1 MTIYLQVDRFLY
13 MEINTEIMAKIKKE
27 TDPIYKKV
35 SKVIPQIEWAF
46 HAPLIHKINMLK
58 KEKNAVVLAHNYQ
71 TPEIFHGIADIAAD
85 SLALAIEAEKTNADI
100 IVLCGVH
107 FMAETAKLM
116 NPEKKVLL
124 PDMEAGC
131 SLASS
136 ITGKDVKMLKE
147 KYPSVPVVTYVNTS
161 AEVKA
166 ESDICCTSANA
177 VRVVES
183 LGVNKVIFLPDQY
196 MAKYVQTKTKV
207 QIISWIGTCIV
218 HERFS
223 AQEIKDI
230 KKQNPEISVL
240 SHPECPPEVI
250 AASDFT
256 GSTTG
261 MSNYVKKNQP
271 KKVMLVTEC
280 SMSDNVQVNNPNVQF
295 IKPCNL
301 CPHMKTITL
310 PKVLECLENETNEI
324 LIPEIIS
331 RKARKAV
338 ERMVAIGRS
347 H

>member
-1 MTIYLQVDRFLY
+1 
-13 MEINTEIMAKIKKE
+13 MELNTEIKKA
-27 TDPIYKKV
+27 TDPIYQKV
-35 SKVIPQIEWAF
+35 SKVIPEIEWAF

-71 TPEIFHGIADIAAD
+71 TPEIYHGIADIAAD
-85 SLALAIEAEKTNADI
+85 SLSLAVEASRTEADI
-100 IVLCGVH
+100 IILCGVH

-116 NPEKKVLL
+116 NPSKKILL
-124 PDMEAGC
+124 PDMSAGC
-131 SLASS
+131 SLAES
-136 ITGKDVKMLKE
+136 ITGKDVRMLKE

-183 LGVNKVIFLPDQY
+183 LGVDKVIFLPDQY

-223 AQEIKDI
+223 AHEIKDI
-230 KKQNPEISVL
+230 KKQNPEIVVL
-240 SHPECPPEVI
+240 THPECPPEVI
-250 AASDFT
+250 ASSDFT
-256 GSTTG
+256 GSTSS
-261 MSNYVKKNQP
+261 MSQYVKKNQP
-271 KKVMLVTEC
+271 SKVMLVTEC
-280 SMSDNVQVNNPNVQF
+280 SMSDNVQVENPNVQF

-301 CPHMKTITL
+301 CPHMKTISL
-310 PKVLECLENETNEI
+310 PKVLECLEKETNEI
-324 LIPEIIS
+324 LIPEIIIK
-331 RKARKAV
+331 KAQRAV
-338 ERMVAIGRS
+338 ERMVAIGRN

>member
-1 MTIYLQVDRFLY
+1 
-13 MEINTEIMAKIKKE
+13 MELSIKIRKT
-27 TDPIYKKV
+27 TDPIYQKV
-35 SKVIPQIEWAF
+35 SKVIPEIEWAF

-85 SLALAIEAEKTNADI
+85 SLALAVEAEKTNADI

-116 NPEKKVLL
+116 NPSKKVLL
-124 PDMEAGC
+124 PDMGAGC
-131 SLASS
+131 SVASS

-161 AEVKA
+161 ADVKA

-177 VRVVES
+177 VKVVES
-183 LGVNKVIFLPDQY
+183 LGVDKVIFLPDQY
-196 MAKYVQTKTKV
+196 LAKYVSTKTKV
-207 QIISWIGTCIV
+207 QIISWVGTCIV

-230 KKQNPEISVL
+230 RKQNPEIVIL
-240 SHPECPPEVI
+240 SHPECPAEVI
-250 AASDFT
+250 AASDYT
-256 GSTTG
+256 GSTSG
-261 MSNYVKKNQP
+261 MSKYVKNNQP
-271 KKVMLVTEC
+271 SKVMLVTEC
-280 SMSDNVQVNNPNVQF
+280 SMSDNVQVDNPNVQF

-310 PKVLECLENETNEI
+310 PKVLDCLEKETNEI

>member
-1 MTIYLQVDRFLY
+1 MKLSI
-13 MEINTEIMAKIKKE
+13 EIRKT
-27 TDPIYKKV
+27 TDPIYQKV
-35 SKVIPQIEWAF
+35 SKVIPEIEWAF

-85 SLALAIEAEKTNADI
+85 SLALAVEAEKTNADI

-116 NPEKKVLL
+116 NPNKKVLL
-124 PDMEAGC
+124 PDMGAGC
-131 SLASS
+131 SVASS

-161 AEVKA
+161 ADVKA

-177 VRVVES
+177 VKVVES
-183 LGVNKVIFLPDQY
+183 LGVDKVIFLPDQY
-196 MAKYVQTKTKV
+196 LAKYVSTKTKV
-207 QIISWIGTCIV
+207 QIISWVGSCIV

-230 KKQNPEISVL
+230 RKQNPEIVIL
-240 SHPECPPEVI
+240 SHPECPAEVI
-250 AASDFT
+250 AASDYT
-256 GSTTG
+256 GSTSG
-261 MSNYVKKNQP
+261 MSKYVKKNQP
-271 KKVMLVTEC
+271 SKVMLVTEC
-280 SMSDNVQVNNPNVQF
+280 SMSDNVQVDNPNVQF

-310 PKVLECLENETNEI
+310 PKVLDCLEKETNEI

-338 ERMVAIGRS
+338 ERMVAVGRS

>member
-1 MTIYLQVDRFLY
+1 
-13 MEINTEIMAKIKKE
+13 MELSIEIRKT
-27 TDPIYKKV
+27 TDPIYQKV
-35 SKVIPQIEWAF
+35 SKVIPEIEWAF

-85 SLALAIEAEKTNADI
+85 SLALAVEAEKTNADI

-116 NPEKKVLL
+116 NPNKKVLL
-124 PDMEAGC
+124 PDMGAGC
-131 SLASS
+131 SVASS

-161 AEVKA
+161 ADVKA

-177 VRVVES
+177 VKVVES
-183 LGVNKVIFLPDQY
+183 LGVDKVIFLPDQY
-196 MAKYVQTKTKV
+196 LAKYVSTKTKV
-207 QIISWIGTCIV
+207 QIISWVGTCIV

-230 KKQNPEISVL
+230 RKQNPEIVIL
-240 SHPECPPEVI
+240 SHPECPAEVI
-250 AASDFT
+250 AASDYT
-256 GSTTG
+256 GSTSG
-261 MSNYVKKNQP
+261 MSEYVKKNQP
-271 KKVMLVTEC
+271 NKVMLVTEC
-280 SMSDNVQVNNPNVQF
+280 SMSDNVQVDNPNVQF

-310 PKVLECLENETNEI
+310 SKILDCLEKETNEI

-331 RKARKAV
+331 RRARRAV
-338 ERMVAIGRS
+338 ERMIAIGRS

>member
-1 MTIYLQVDRFLY
+1 
-13 MEINTEIMAKIKKE
+13 MELNTEIKKA
-27 TDPIYKKV
+27 TDPIYQKV
-35 SKVIPQIEWAF
+35 SKVIPEIEWAF
-46 HAPLIHKINMLK
+46 HAPLLHKINMLK

-71 TPEIFHGIADIAAD
+71 TPEIYHGIADIAAD
-85 SLALAIEAEKTNADI
+85 SLALAVEASRTEADI
-100 IVLCGVH
+100 IILCGVH

-116 NPEKKVLL
+116 NPSKKILL
-124 PDMEAGC
+124 PDMGAGC
-131 SLASS
+131 SLAES
-136 ITGKDVKMLKE
+136 ITGKDVRMLKE

-183 LGVNKVIFLPDQY
+183 LGVDKVIFLPDQY

-223 AQEIKDI
+223 AHEIKDI
-230 KKQNPEISVL
+230 KKQNPEIVVL
-240 SHPECPPEVI
+240 THPECPPEVI
-250 AASDFT
+250 ASSDFT
-256 GSTTG
+256 GSTSS
-261 MSNYVKKNQP
+261 MSRYVKKNQP
-271 KKVMLVTEC
+271 SKVMLVTEC
-280 SMSDNVQVNNPNVQF
+280 SMSDNVQVENPNVQF

-310 PKVLECLENETNEI
+310 PKILDCLEKETNEI

-331 RKARKAV
+331 RRARKAV
-338 ERMVAIGRS
+338 ERMIAIGRS

>member
-1 MTIYLQVDRFLY
+1 
-13 MEINTEIMAKIKKE
+13 MELNTEIKAEIKRE
-27 TDPIYKKV
+27 TDPIYEKV

-46 HAPLIHKINMLK
+46 HAPFIHKINMLK
-58 KEKNAVVLAHNYQ
+58 KEKNAVILAHNYQ

-116 NPEKKVLL
+116 NPNKKVLL
-124 PDMEAGC
+124 PDMGAGC

-136 ITGKDVKMLKE
+136 ITGKDVRMLKE
-147 KYPSVPVVTYVNTS
+147 KYPGVPIVTYVNTS

-177 VRVVES
+177 VKVVES
-183 LGVNKVIFLPDQY
+183 LGADKVIFLPDQY
-196 MAKYVQTKTKV
+196 MAKYVQSKTKV

-230 KKQNPEISVL
+230 KKQNPGISVL

-280 SMSDNVQVNNPNVQF
+280 SMSDNVQVDNPNVQF

>member
-1 MTIYLQVDRFLY
+1 
-13 MEINTEIMAKIKKE
+13 MEINEQIKKE
-27 TDPIYKKV
+27 TDPIYEKV
-35 SKVIPQIEWAF
+35 SKVIPEIEWAF
-46 HAPLIHKINMLK
+46 HAPLIHKINQLK

-71 TPEIFHGIADIAAD
+71 TPEIFHAVADIAAD
-85 SLALAIEAEKTNADI
+85 SLALAVEAEKTNADI
-100 IVLCGVH
+100 IILCGVH

-116 NPEKKVLL
+116 NPNKKVLL

-136 ITGKDVKMLKE
+136 ITAKDVRMLKE
-147 KYPSVPVVTYVNTS
+147 KYPGVPVVTYVNTS

-183 LGVNKVIFLPDQY
+183 LGKDKVIFLPDQY
-196 MAKYVQTKTKV
+196 MAKYVQSKTKV
-207 QIISWIGTCIV
+207 QIISWVGACIV
-218 HERFS
+218 HEKFS
-223 AQEIKDI
+223 AQEIEDI
-230 KKQNPEISVL
+230 KKQNPGIIVL
-240 SHPECPPEVI
+240 THPECPPEVI

-280 SMSDNVQVNNPNVQF
+280 SMSDNVQVDNPNVQF

-310 PKVLECLENETNEI
+310 PKVLDCLEKETNEI
-324 LIPEIIS
+324 LIPDVIS
-331 RKARKAV
+331 RRARKAV

>member
-1 MTIYLQVDRFLY
+1 
-13 MEINTEIMAKIKKE
+13 MELNTEIKKA
-27 TDPIYKKV
+27 TDPIYQKV
-35 SKVIPQIEWAF
+35 SKVIPEIEWAF
-46 HAPLIHKINMLK
+46 HAPLIHKINILK

-85 SLALAIEAEKTNADI
+85 SLTLAVEAKKTDADI

-116 NPEKKVLL
+116 NPSKKILL
-124 PDMEAGC
+124 PDMGAGC
-131 SLASS
+131 SLAES
-136 ITGKDVKMLKE
+136 ITGKDVRMLKE

-183 LGVNKVIFLPDQY
+183 LGVDKVIFLPDQY

-207 QIISWIGTCIV
+207 QIISWVGTCIV

-223 AQEIKDI
+223 AHEIKDI
-230 KKQNPEISVL
+230 KKQNPEIVVL
-240 SHPECPPEVI
+240 THPECPPEVI
-250 AASDFT
+250 ASSDFT
-256 GSTTG
+256 GSTSS
-261 MSNYVKKNQP
+261 MSQYVKKNQP
-271 KKVMLVTEC
+271 SKVMLVTEC
-280 SMSDNVQVNNPNVQF
+280 SMSDNVQVENPNVQF

-310 PKVLECLENETNEI
+310 PKILDCLEKETNEI
-324 LIPEIIS
+324 LIPEVIS

-338 ERMVAIGRS
+338 ERMVAVGRS

>member
-1 MTIYLQVDRFLY
+1 
-13 MEINTEIMAKIKKE
+13 MELSAELKTKIKRE
-27 TDPIYKKV
+27 TDPIYEKV

-58 KEKNAVVLAHNYQ
+58 KEKNAVILAHNYQ

-85 SLALAIEAEKTNADI
+85 SLALAVEAEKTDADI

-107 FMAETAKLM
+107 FMAETVKLM
-116 NPEKKVLL
+116 NPNKKVLL
-124 PDMEAGC
+124 PDMGAGC

-136 ITGKDVKMLKE
+136 ITGKDVRMLKE

-177 VRVVES
+177 VKVVES
-183 LGVNKVIFLPDQY
+183 LGTNKVIFLPDQY
-196 MAKYVQTKTKV
+196 MAKYVQSKTKV

-223 AQEIKDI
+223 AQEIEDI

-280 SMSDNVQVNNPNVQF
+280 SMSDNVQVDNPNVQF

-310 PKVLECLENETNEI
+310 PKVLECLEKETNEI

>member
-1 MTIYLQVDRFLY
+1 
-13 MEINTEIMAKIKKE
+13 MELSIEIRKT
-27 TDPIYKKV
+27 TDPIYQKV
-35 SKVIPQIEWAF
+35 SKVIPEIEWAF

-85 SLALAIEAEKTNADI
+85 SLALAVEAEKTNADI

-116 NPEKKVLL
+116 NPNKKVLL
-124 PDMEAGC
+124 PDMGAGC

-161 AEVKA
+161 ADVKA

-177 VRVVES
+177 VKVVES
-183 LGVNKVIFLPDQY
+183 LGVDKVIFLPDQY
-196 MAKYVQTKTKV
+196 LAKYVSTKTKV
-207 QIISWIGTCIV
+207 QIISWVGTCIV

-230 KKQNPEISVL
+230 RKQNPEIVIL
-240 SHPECPPEVI
+240 SHPECPAEVI
-250 AASDFT
+250 AASDYT
-256 GSTTG
+256 GSTSG
-261 MSNYVKKNQP
+261 MSKYVKNNQP
-271 KKVMLVTEC
+271 SKVMLVTEC
-280 SMSDNVQVNNPNVQF
+280 SMSDNVQVDNPNVQF

-310 PKVLECLENETNEI
+310 PKVLDCLEKETNEI

>member
-1 MTIYLQVDRFLY
+1 
-13 MEINTEIMAKIKKE
+13 MELSIEIRKA
-27 TDPIYKKV
+27 TDPIYQKV
-35 SKVIPQIEWAF
+35 SKVIPEIEWAF

-85 SLALAIEAEKTNADI
+85 SLALAVEAEKTNADI

-116 NPEKKVLL
+116 NPSKKVLL
-124 PDMEAGC
+124 PDMGAGC
-131 SLASS
+131 SVASS

-161 AEVKA
+161 ADVKA

-177 VRVVES
+177 VKVVES
-183 LGVNKVIFLPDQY
+183 LGVDKVIFLPDQY
-196 MAKYVQTKTKV
+196 LAKYVSTKTKV
-207 QIISWIGTCIV
+207 QIISWVGTCIV

-230 KKQNPEISVL
+230 RKQNPEIVIL
-240 SHPECPPEVI
+240 SHPECPAEVI
-250 AASDFT
+250 AASDYT
-256 GSTTG
+256 GSTSG
-261 MSNYVKKNQP
+261 MSKYVKNNQP
-271 KKVMLVTEC
+271 SKVMLVTEC
-280 SMSDNVQVNNPNVQF
+280 SMSDNVQVDNPNVQF

-310 PKVLECLENETNEI
+310 PKVLDCLEKETNEI

>member
-1 MTIYLQVDRFLY
+1 
-13 MEINTEIMAKIKKE
+13 MELNAEIKE
-27 TDPIYKKV
+27 VTDPIYQKV
-35 SKVIPQIEWAF
+35 SKVIPKIEWAF

-85 SLALAIEAEKTNADI
+85 SLTLAVEAEKTDADI

-116 NPEKKVLL
+116 NPNKKILL
-124 PDMEAGC
+124 PDMGAGC
-131 SLASS
+131 SLAAS
-136 ITGKDVKMLKE
+136 ITGKDVRMLKE

-161 AEVKA
+161 ADVKA
-166 ESDICCTSANA
+166 ESDICCTSAN
-177 VRVVES
+177 VIKVIES
-183 LGVNKVIFLPDQY
+183 LGTDKVIFLPDQY

-223 AQEIKDI
+223 EQEIEDI
-230 KKQNPEISVL
+230 REQNPEIVVL
-240 SHPECPPEVI
+240 THPECPPEVI

-256 GSTTG
+256 GSTSG
-261 MSNYVKKNQP
+261 MNKYVKDNQP
-271 KKVMLVTEC
+271 NKVMLVTEC

-310 PKVLECLENETNEI
+310 PKVLECLEKETNEI
-324 LIPEIIS
+324 LIPEVIS
-331 RKARKAV
+331 QKARKAV

>member
-1 MTIYLQVDRFLY
+1 
-13 MEINTEIMAKIKKE
+13 MELNTEIKKA
-27 TDPIYKKV
+27 TDPIYQKV
-35 SKVIPQIEWAF
+35 SKVIPEIEWAF

-85 SLALAIEAEKTNADI
+85 SLALAVEAKKTDADI

-116 NPEKKVLL
+116 NPSKKILL
-124 PDMEAGC
+124 PDMGAGC
-131 SLASS
+131 SLAAS
-136 ITGKDVKMLKE
+136 ITGKDVRMLKE

-177 VRVVES
+177 VKVVES
-183 LGVNKVIFLPDQY
+183 LGVDKVIFLPDQY

-207 QIISWIGTCIV
+207 QIISWVGTCIV

-223 AQEIKDI
+223 AHEIKDI
-230 KKQNPEISVL
+230 KKQNPEIVVL
-240 SHPECPPEVI
+240 THPECPPEVI
-250 AASDFT
+250 ASSDFT
-256 GSTTG
+256 GSTSG
-261 MSNYVKKNQP
+261 MSQYVKKNQP
-271 KKVMLVTEC
+271 SKVMLVTEC
-280 SMSDNVQVNNPNVQF
+280 SMSDNVQVENPNVQF

-310 PKVLECLENETNEI
+310 PKILDCLEKETNEI
-324 LIPEIIS
+324 LIPEVIS